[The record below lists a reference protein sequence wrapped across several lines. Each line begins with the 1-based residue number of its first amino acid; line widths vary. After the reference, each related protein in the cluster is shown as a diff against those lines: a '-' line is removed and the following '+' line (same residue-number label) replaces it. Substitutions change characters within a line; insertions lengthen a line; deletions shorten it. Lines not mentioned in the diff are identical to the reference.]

1 MPRRRL
7 IPRNPGKAILDAA
20 GLTLGRVPT
29 PSRIAASHPDLAGE
43 HEFIAFA
50 ERVWPCTMT
59 SIDRLWAL
67 YESVRYVAGSGIDG
81 AVVECGVWRGGS
93 SMLSALTLQA
103 LGSADRDLYLYDT
116 FEGMSDPTAHDAGRD
131 EPDLVEEWD
140 RFKGDTAHPVFAH
153 ASLDDVRANM
163 ASTAYPQDRMHFV
176 QGKVEDTIPATLPGP
191 IALLRLDTDWYEST
205 RHELEHLYPL
215 LAPGGVLLIDDYG
228 YWQGARRAVDEWLA
242 TLPSPL
248 LLTRVDD
255 TARLALKPF
264 A

>member
-7 IPRNPGKAILDAA
+7 IPRNPGKAVLDAV
-20 GLTLGRVPT
+20 GLTVGRVPS
-29 PSRIAASHPDLAGE
+29 PERIATTHPDLGGDE
-43 HEFIAFA
+43 QFVRIT
-50 ERVWPCTMT
+50 ERVWPYTMT
-59 SIDRLWAL
+59 SIERLWAL
-67 YESVRYVAGSGIDG
+67 YEAVRYVRGSGIEG
-81 AVVECGVWRGGS
+81 AFVECGVWRGGS

-103 LGSADRDLYLYDT
+103 ESAADRELYLYDT
-116 FEGMSDPTAHDAGRD
+116 FEGMSDPTEHDAGRH
-131 EPDLVEEWD
+131 EPDLADEWD

-163 ASTAYPQDRMHFV
+163 AATGYDADRIHYV
-176 QGKVEDTIPATLPGP
+176 QGKVEDTIPATLPGS

-205 RHELEHLYPL
+205 KHELEHLYPL
-215 LAPGGVLLIDDYG
+215 LAPGGVLIIDDYG
-228 YWQGARRAVDEWLA
+228 YWAGARRAVDEWLE